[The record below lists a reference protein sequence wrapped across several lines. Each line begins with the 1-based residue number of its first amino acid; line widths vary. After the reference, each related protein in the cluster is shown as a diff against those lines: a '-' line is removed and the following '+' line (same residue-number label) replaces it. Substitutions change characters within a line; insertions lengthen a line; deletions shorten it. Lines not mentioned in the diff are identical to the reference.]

1 MQIIAF
7 AYIKYLI
14 HIYQQSSLNDMFKTN
29 SRFHLNTSH
38 DRNFFLLLFLI
49 WYFVHISLYEAT
61 LGEVDNNSAYAISS
75 HETQKSIFDNSSSGD
90 TSNVKGYINNYINA
104 WTLTE
109 SLHISKLPP

>member
-29 SRFHLNTSH
+29 NRFHSNNGH

-49 WYFVHISLYEAT
+49 WYFVLLSLYEAT

-75 HETQKSIFDNSSSGD
+75 PETQKSILDNSSSGD